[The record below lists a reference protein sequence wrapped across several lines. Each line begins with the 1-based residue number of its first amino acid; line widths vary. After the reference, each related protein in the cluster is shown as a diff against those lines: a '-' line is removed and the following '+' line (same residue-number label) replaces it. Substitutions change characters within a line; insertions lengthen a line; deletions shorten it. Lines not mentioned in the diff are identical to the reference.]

1 MQQKSL
7 KNLRRKTERCRRC
20 IWWQGFEQVHVILTN
35 NCNESNKQINEAM
48 ETSKTLPN
56 QTQTNLTMETI
67 NNAAKAVSETAQQAV
82 GAGKQE
88 KGEQQV
94 KNDDTLSGKAQGAK
108 DYVSGAAEKQGHGA
122 KSDANNPL
130 K

>member
-1 MQQKSL
+1 MQSDLQLIVLLSKPKNNTNFKNFTKSNPN
-7 KNLRRKTERCRRC
+7 KPHNGDHQVRNLPPQRS
-20 IWWQGFEQVHVILTN
+20 FNILT
-35 NCNESNKQINEAM
+35 SN
-48 ETSKTLPN
+48 S
-56 QTQTNLTMETI
+56 
-67 NNAAKAVSETAQQAV
+67 NAAKAVSETAQQAV